1 MEGDVD
7 HAEVRERLLDLAL
20 EPARLREVDEDAAPG
35 AAELRAHLAACAAC
49 TADLAAWRATFAA
62 VDAAVSADPS
72 QGEDRVRSF
81 GELALSAGSLTPPA
95 ALRERTLSFVL
106 EEAPAPLR
114 LATAP
119 RRLPRTTAWLA
130 IAAALVVFVGGAAIA
145 VDRSRQL
152 DQARADS
159 AALAGVTAT
168 LDRIL
173 QDPGHRV
180 ATLMTPAGTPAGS
193 LSWSA
198 SDGTVA
204 VLTTALQ
211 APPAG
216 QVYRCWIEQG
226 GARVPVGEMQFAG
239 STAYWAGS
247 MTSWGYAP
255 APGDRFTVNLEPIAG
270 GGGGAPALVT
280 SL

>member
-1 MEGDVD
+1 VD
-7 HAEVRERLLDLAL
+7 HAEAREWLLDLAL
-20 EPARLREVDEDAAPG
+20 EPGRLRELDQDPGPG
-35 AAELRAHLAACAAC
+35 ALEFRAHLATCAAC
-49 TADLAAWRATFAA
+49 TADLEAWRATFSALDVA
-62 VDAAVSADPS
+62 VRADATE
-72 QGEDRVRSF
+72 GEDPARSF
-81 GELALSAGSLTPPA
+81 GDLAMSAGTLTPPA
-95 ALRERTLSFVL
+95 GLRERALSVAR
-106 EEAPAPLR
+106 EGTPVPLR
-114 LATAP
+114 RAATP
-119 RRLPRTTAWLA
+119 RRLFRPAAWLA
-130 IAAALVVFVGGAAIA
+130 IAAALVVFVGGAAIT

-180 ATLMTPAGTPAGS
+180 ATLTTPAGTPAGS
-193 LSWSA
+193 LSWSPT
-198 SDGTVA
+198 GGNVV

-226 GARVPVGEMQFAG
+226 GTRVPVGEMQFTG

-255 APGDRFTVNLEPIAG
+255 APGDRFTVTLEPVAG
-270 GGGGAPALVT
+270 GGDGTPALVT